1 MDSTPPK
8 IIDSVNDKAYSS
20 LSKAEGTL
28 IILDDMLINIK
39 PIQKPDW
46 FASLAAQRRGRARK
60 VWTATS
66 VCCVHQKDSPMCR
79 DVV

>member
-39 PIQKPDW
+39 PIQKPLDRTDKKRN
-46 FASLAAQRRGRARK
+46 LLL
-60 VWTATS
+60 
-66 VCCVHQKDSPMCR
+66 
-79 DVV
+79 